1 MSTSGRCASRRAGP
15 VGARQP
21 EPGSMSAPEKTRRMA
36 RVAQP
41 SPGGFALPRDNDEV
55 DRKDVF
61 HVFCG
66 LEVYIF
72 EHFHRRR

>member
-1 MSTSGRCASRRAGP
+1 
-15 VGARQP
+15 
-21 EPGSMSAPEKTRRMA
+21 MSAPEKTRRMA

-72 EHFHRRR
+72 EHFHLRR